1 MKVAVLILSTCREP
15 STSNVQAMKA
25 SLIEYCEK
33 NSSKFKHQYT
43 FFEYYGVL
51 DKDSDA
57 CNTMFSSDALIKET
71 ENLYKIELASED
83 GIYRTFEK
91 TVKAFNIVNEHDTYD
106 WFIRINISTYVNIPL
121 LDKIFEMLDYSEI
134 YCSAINTYISDES
147 YLNDIYPRGDFYMF
161 SKETYSKIQPHFSKY
176 VLDFNNINNIFKN
189 TVPHVDDCL
198 LGLCIIDGLGPQY
211 YLKLKTFTYSF
222 LPNNTDIRGF
232 NKFAIS
238 SRVKTMPPGV
248 RYSGYSWEDN
258 EYRRCDAEKIK
269 KIHSVV
275 TNIDYSNITPEIF
288 KKHILLADD
297 SPYSRPTLLVQ
308 MSNQKLNIIKANIKR
323 KRG

>member
-1 MKVAVLILSTCREP
+1 MKIAILILSTRGEP
-15 STSNVQAMKA
+15 STSNVQAMKDT
-25 SLIEYCEK
+25 LIEYCEK
-33 NSSKFKHQYT
+33 NSNKFKHQYT

-51 DKDSDA
+51 EKDTDV
-57 CNTMFSSDALIKET
+57 CNMVSLDNLIKET
-71 ENLYKIELASED
+71 ENLYTIEIVSED

-275 TNIDYSNITPEIF
+275 TNIDYSNVTPEIF